1 MYRMFFLFLIIN
13 FSAHAQLYKV
23 DTLKNAGA
31 YINSFVLL
39 PFSGTDNNGDNYAA
53 GFNQYYDESGK
64 AQEVELARINLNTK
78 QVQYKKLHGVLSG
91 KGFYW
96 IHVFDNRG
104 NVYLSMNTN
113 NRKIIRLNL
122 MDSIEFTDL
131 GNPFINGTTLAYS
144 VSFGRDGN
152 LYFGGSSGGT
162 YWSAYNMA
170 NKTFEKHP
178 IVDPDNDY
186 VLSIAG
192 DSDFVYMQV
201 GQRKAINLWSVNK
214 QTNEKKILF
223 AVPNTTRISLS
234 TYNDGIYAGIGVDT
248 LVGTFRLEH
257 GKAVKVAGISSSPVA
272 QFENNVNKKNIT
284 TAFDAVSSQLFF
296 SFDNKKFDSIN
307 IKTNSIRTGIRRI
320 FSFPNDK
327 ENIYYVG
334 DYYGDYYRYNLRE
347 QKSYLL
353 GSTGYNVYSFLP
365 LNDSMIYMSGYPSG
379 YIMLWNRNKQWTTQ
393 KFLNGKTVDAK
404 EAIANPRLL
413 HYWKSE
419 GTPPAGFHHTYQ
431 MLMDNKGNIIG
442 AGDVIRID
450 NAASIGVY
458 DTRANKVYG
467 IDYKPYESFTFSGI
481 TLWNNLVVYAMRG
494 NSNKKP
500 KLYFYNPDK
509 NIMTDSID
517 MGFNDYGRIYIQQNI
532 LTGFA
537 NNRIY
542 SYDLK
547 KGKLLWNYAFNN
559 NSIGSS
565 CLLHNGKWVVNTNNK
580 MPAELSNV
588 IALPFNNF
596 HEANNILYCI
606 SAKYLLRINLN
617 Q

>member
-1 MYRMFFLFLIIN
+1 M
-13 FSAHAQLYKV
+13 
-23 DTLKNAGA
+23 
-31 YINSFVLL
+31 
-39 PFSGTDNNGDNYAA
+39 
-53 GFNQYYDESGK
+53 
-64 AQEVELARINLNTK
+64 
-78 QVQYKKLHGVLSG
+78 HGVLSG

-96 IHVFDNRG
+96 IHVFDNKG

-122 MDSIEFTDL
+122 MDSFEFTDL

-144 VSFGRDGN
+144 ASFGRDGN

-178 IVDPDNDY
+178 IVDPNNDY

-192 DSDFVYMQV
+192 DSDFVYMQI

-223 AVPNTTRISLS
+223 VVPNTTRISLG
-234 TYNDGIYAGIGVDT
+234 TYNDGIYAGIDVDT
-248 LVGTFRLEH
+248 LVATFRLEH

-272 QFENNVNKKNIT
+272 QFENNANKKNIT

-307 IKTNSIRTGIRRI
+307 IKTNSIQTGIRRI

-334 DYYGDYYRYNLRE
+334 DYYGNYYRYNLRE

-379 YIMLWNRNKQWTTQ
+379 YIMLWNRDKQWTTQ

-404 EAIANPRLL
+404 EAIASPRLL

-431 MLMDNKGNIIG
+431 MVMDNKGNIIG
-442 AGDVIRID
+442 AGDVI
-450 NAASIGVY
+450 
-458 DTRANKVYG
+458 
-467 IDYKPYESFTFSGI
+467 
-481 TLWNNLVVYAMRG
+481 
-494 NSNKKP
+494 
-500 KLYFYNPDK
+500 
-509 NIMTDSID
+509 
-517 MGFNDYGRIYIQQNI
+517 
-532 LTGFA
+532 
-537 NNRIY
+537 
-542 SYDLK
+542 
-547 KGKLLWNYAFNN
+547 
-559 NSIGSS
+559 
-565 CLLHNGKWVVNTNNK
+565 
-580 MPAELSNV
+580 
-588 IALPFNNF
+588 
-596 HEANNILYCI
+596 
-606 SAKYLLRINLN
+606 
-617 Q
+617 